1 MYKTKMIKVYISSF
15 QLCIFS
21 LIINL
26 LVLGIQTPRALS
38 KPNQVIAENPE
49 SQPVE
54 ANTAQTALEPA
65 ILSEINRV
73 RTNPQGYAQWLEE
86 QRQYYD
92 GIWLKLPGEKPIRTN
107 KGLKALEEAIA
118 FLKEQQPL
126 SPLSNSEKSSAIA
139 TTKLENFA
147 TANNIQ
153 NISYGRVTAK
163 GIVMN
168 LVVDDLFPDRRRR
181 KSLLSPD
188 IGNTGVVCKPDPR
201 YAKVCAIA
209 YSDVAVDIA
218 AAEPQ
223 ATTET
228 SAETSENAITASQSE
243 APPSQTTSEPQA
255 TTEIAESTVTENQ
268 PEVSESQTTSEPRV
282 TTETSSPNNTDSVAE
297 TLPQPPQPQL
307 PPTSPSISDVT
318 STSEEEASSSSEV
331 EESVAKENDE
341 DLEISQADNNDD
353 EEELNEEELEEE
365 ELEAENNEELDEEE
379 ESESADNQDETDVEV
394 LEAEE
399 ENSEEQNSDQQVAIN
414 SDNSLLLENVE
425 RGTLEEG
432 DRVIAEDSSFYDSYP
447 LEGQEGDSFTIY
459 LESDEFDAFVALIDD
474 QGNILAQNDDISEEN
489 SNSRI
494 RVTIPQDGIYNV
506 IVNAYDEGGKGKYIL
521 TVSR

>member
-223 ATTET
+223 ET
-228 SAETSENAITASQSE
+228 AETSENAITESQSE

-255 TTEIAESTVTENQ
+255 TTETAESTVTENQ
-268 PEVSESQTTSEPRV
+268 PEVSESQTTSESQA
-282 TTETSSPNNTDSVAE
+282 TTETPSPNNTDSVAE
-297 TLPQPPQPQL
+297 TLPQPPQPQP

-318 STSEEEASSSSEV
+318 PMTSEEASSSSEV

-341 DLEISQADNNDD
+341 DL
-353 EEELNEEELEEE
+353 
-365 ELEAENNEELDEEE
+365 
-379 ESESADNQDETDVEV
+379 
-394 LEAEE
+394 
-399 ENSEEQNSDQQVAIN
+399 
-414 SDNSLLLENVE
+414 
-425 RGTLEEG
+425 
-432 DRVIAEDSSFYDSYP
+432 
-447 LEGQEGDSFTIY
+447 
-459 LESDEFDAFVALIDD
+459 
-474 QGNILAQNDDISEEN
+474 
-489 SNSRI
+489 
-494 RVTIPQDGIYNV
+494 
-506 IVNAYDEGGKGKYIL
+506 
-521 TVSR
+521 